1 MVSMLEETEEVCQAG
16 AMGSILC
23 TGKIIHFHF
32 EKISYIHC
40 LKIKFFIRP
49 NYLSDNFHMYGCHWY
64 SR

>member
-32 EKISYIHC
+32 EKISYI
-40 LKIKFFIRP
+40 
-49 NYLSDNFHMYGCHWY
+49 
-64 SR
+64 